1 MPTNGWPQLGYVPAV
16 TPSRPEPSAAER
28 SDADHIDAER
38 VDPEHASSERA
49 AQSPPTPDAQR
60 LTDGLERGGP
70 LIPDEA
76 PNESDLPGP
85 AHTKVKTPKSTP

>member
-16 TPSRPEPSAAER
+16 TPSRPEPSATER
-28 SDADHIDAER
+28 SDADR

-49 AQSPPTPDAQR
+49 AQPPPTPDAQR

-85 AHTKVKTPKSTP
+85 AHTKVTTQKPTP